1 MVLAM
6 PKKKPKRSDDEH
18 TFLAIRVER
27 YEVSTDASLNLDLK
41 TSHPLFA
48 RDDDPVYTF
57 VTSLE
62 ISGVSTYPE
71 SRAGERYEV
80 RVRGEATH
88 AGDFSLT
95 LRDVQKRDEHGAPVY
110 RSYHGEP
117 LPVYQPPSGIALI
130 ERRRGT
136 AIWDLW
142 VAVAPRLVSDM
153 LVLLAQSRPLF
164 LSLHER
170 KTGRQRWI
178 ESIGLQTTD
187 PAEE

>member
-6 PKKKPKRSDDEH
+6 PKKQPKGPKDEH

-27 YEVSTDASLNLDLK
+27 YEASTEASLNLNLK
-41 TSHPLFA
+41 TNLPLFA
-48 RDDDPVYTF
+48 RDEDPVYTF
-57 VTSLE
+57 VTTLK
-62 ISGVSTYPE
+62 INGVSTYPE
-71 SRAGERYEV
+71 GRAGERYEV
-80 RVRGEATH
+80 TVRGEAIH

-95 LRDVQKRDEHGAPVY
+95 LRDVQKRGEYGAPVY
-110 RSYHGEP
+110 RSHRGEP
-117 LPVYQPPSGIALI
+117 LPIYQPPPGIALI
-130 ERRRGT
+130 ERRRGA

-142 VAVAPRLVSDM
+142 VPVAPRLVSDM
-153 LVLLAQSRPLF
+153 LVLLAQTRPLF
-164 LSLHER
+164 LFLHER